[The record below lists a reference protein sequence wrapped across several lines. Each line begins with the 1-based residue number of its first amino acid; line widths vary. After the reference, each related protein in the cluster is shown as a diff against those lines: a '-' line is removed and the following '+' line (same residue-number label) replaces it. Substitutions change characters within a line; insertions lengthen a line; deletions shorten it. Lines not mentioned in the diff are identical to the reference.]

1 MATKLERISRLALD
15 ATLSVASSP
24 DHWKAFLDSAAWLY
38 KYPFRDQVLIH
49 AQKPEATACAE
60 IGMWNER
67 LHRWVNKGAKGIA
80 LIDTSDEKPHLRY
93 VFDVSD
99 TNSQQNTP
107 LKLWQP
113 TQEMHARIS
122 EELENSF
129 GDLGGV
135 RDLTSAVF
143 GTALNAVMDN
153 QKDYLDALLKE
164 LGGSELSGTD
174 GVDVTFQLL
183 LGVSV
188 AYTVLKRLGYDADI
202 YLTDDDFEPIT
213 QFNTIETISR
223 LGEATS
229 DISEMI
235 LRQIER
241 SVRQI
246 EKESRD
252 ILANENTIG
261 DNAGEKNSE
270 RSKSDGTDLHTSRE
284 RTDPEP
290 GSRSRTD
297 GIDRQVRTDAET
309 VSGGKEGRNTDSAR
323 AVGQAHTAP
332 SGDQRSL
339 QGADRS
345 ADRKD
350 GAGGGRNGTAQ
361 SDRSNDVGTTDE
373 QHSQPRRGDRNG
385 GADLQLIEGAD
396 EEAVEE
402 AFPASLFDSP
412 EQEQQFKRDVKRT
425 KPTTP
430 QMSLFDLQEITPET
444 ASTGTFSLRYSQ
456 QVIDEA
462 LTIGANDKNSRL
474 IICAYFA
481 KDHTPEENAAFLKE
495 HYGTNGAGFY
505 LNDRQYAVW
514 YDADGFRI
522 SAGDTVQG
530 GMTMTLSWEEAAKRI
545 RELLDLGRFLPQE
558 ELLRVNVF
566 ERSELAEHLIF
577 TARDLSEEGREQ
589 GLLPTFTALNGA
601 FDNERDQIMSNMDQP
616 DSLQALI
623 DEWKVFAEA
632 HKENPD
638 LLRFRFYRP
647 LRLLRQLEDLQRE
660 PIRFSV
666 AEDYNP
672 QRRQFI
678 TLDEI
683 DKLLRGFDTERGSEQ
698 RLETYAFF
706 LTHSDSK
713 EREKHLRNIHGEHYG
728 FLAGND
734 QGEFTSKGVMFSH
747 GDLSKP
753 YAKIEWNW
761 TKVRQRIE
769 MLISQNRFLSQED
782 RAYMPEYENKH
793 LARTIVFAFLDAPD
807 TYEHPFS
814 KNPIGNYWECVAE
827 VQKQLTDPIRV
838 NVILNTLMSLEAN
851 TLSTDRGYEDRHQAV
866 QNLTAYRK
874 GEFSLF
880 GEKREPIPEPTQES
894 ELDKAKWLI
903 NTYAIETFTSEADL
917 SDLSHIP
924 LGFTTSEQNGYDVGL
939 YADLNAYRIVYTVAD
954 KPVKTLQ
961 AASLSELNEYLTSLD
976 FDAMVDDAIT
986 AYELEPDV
994 PEESS
999 VLYRPYAVDD
1009 TVYLDGTEFRITNVT
1024 SMHVEMIDPTIR
1036 YPIFRTESKANFERL
1051 LKEDQRNAM
1060 FIPPEQQ
1067 PQEPVQEELPT
1078 VELPPAA
1085 VEQTK
1090 EAEPQEEPVKLHS
1103 IVIDLRPSWEREFQE
1118 PEPQQTQKAPAVIK
1132 RIDFRIT
1139 DDHLGEGG
1147 AKTKFRRN
1155 VTAIRTLKAI
1165 EAENRLATPEEQA
1178 ILSQYVGW
1186 GGLPDAFDDS
1196 KEQWQSEYAELK
1208 ELLTD
1213 SEYESARASTLN
1225 AHYTSPVVIRAM
1237 YEAIGNMGFQTGNIL
1252 EPSCGI
1258 GNFFGMLPENM
1269 AQSKLYGVEL
1279 DDLTGRIAKQ
1289 LYQNA
1294 NIRIEGFEESV
1305 YPDSFFDVAIGNVPF
1320 GDYSLSDK
1328 RYDKNHF
1335 LIHDYFF
1342 AKALDK
1348 VRPGGVVAFITSS
1361 GTMDK
1366 ANPAV
1371 RKYLAQRAELLG
1383 AIRLPNNA
1391 FRANAGTDV
1400 VADIIFLQ
1408 KRDHPIEIDED
1419 WLHIGKSE
1427 LGYPI
1432 NEYFLR
1438 NPDMILGELTEES
1451 TRFGMGQTVKPI
1463 EGADLNEQLRDAIAN
1478 IHGEIVALEQ
1488 EDELEGTAKATLP
1501 ADPDVRNF
1509 SFTLVDGEIYF
1520 RENSIMSKIEV
1531 SLTAQNRIKGMIA
1544 IRDCAHKLIDRQL
1557 NDYSDAAIAETQR
1570 ELNTLYDDY
1579 TAKYGLLNSRG
1590 NSMAFSD
1597 DSSYPL
1603 LCSLEVLDENGKLER
1618 KADMFYKR
1626 TVRQYTEITHV
1637 DTAAEAL
1644 TVSLSEKAKVDL
1656 PYMAGL
1662 TGKSE
1667 DELESELTGLV
1678 FRDIG
1683 TYYEG
1688 FYNPDTFD
1696 LKAFPLV
1703 TADAFLSGNVRSK
1716 LNTFRTVQEKLRAA
1730 GKAEDAEALSVSIA
1744 ALEKVQPKD
1753 LDASEINVRLGAT
1766 WIPEEDVKA
1775 FILETLQPGWR
1786 AQRYLKVHYFDITG
1800 EWRIEGKNTDYGNV
1814 TANVT
1819 YGTNRIN
1826 AYEIIEDSLNLKD
1839 VRIYDTV
1846 TDDDGRE
1853 KRVLNMKQTILAQQ
1867 KQTLLQEAFRDWL
1880 WKDPQRRD
1888 RLVTMYNER
1897 FNSTRPREYDGNH
1910 LVFPG
1915 MNPEITLRP
1924 HQANAIARILY
1935 GGNTLLAHVV
1945 GAGKTFEM
1953 TAAAME
1959 LKRLGLCH
1967 KSLFVVPNHLTEQ
1980 WASEFLQLYPSAN
1993 ILVATKKD
2001 FEKQN
2006 RRRFCSRIATGDY
2019 DAVIIGHSQFEKI
2032 PLSLERQRRTIE
2044 EQIEEITFGIEA
2056 LEAENGN
2063 YLSIKQLEKTKR
2075 GLETKLQRLNDRE
2088 RKDDVV
2094 TFEELGVD
2102 RLFIDEAHY
2111 YKNLFL
2117 YTKMRNVAGIAQS
2130 EAQKSSDLY
2139 MKCRYLD
2146 EITDSHGVVFAT
2158 GTPISNSMTE
2168 MYTMQRYL
2176 QYNRLKDAHLQH
2188 FDAWASTF
2196 GETVTAI
2203 ELAPEGTGYRAKTRF
2218 ARFFNLPELV
2228 SMFKDIADVQ
2238 TADMLQLPVPEAE
2251 YHNEVI
2257 KPSDFQREMVA
2268 SFAERAENVR
2278 KGIVKPYEDN
2288 MLKITNDGRKL
2299 ALDQRLNNPMLPDED
2314 TSKVNACLDNIYRIW
2329 LESSEQRSAQL
2340 VFCDLSTP
2348 HNDGKFNVYDD
2359 LRLKLIERG
2368 VPEEEIAFIHEAN
2381 TETKKAELFGN
2392 VRAGKV
2398 RILLGSTAK
2407 MGAGTNV
2414 QKRLIALHH
2423 LDIPWRPSDIE
2434 QREGRILRQG
2444 NDNPKV
2450 EIFRYVTE
2458 NTFDSYMWQT
2468 IEAKQKFIG
2477 QIMTSKSPARAC
2489 EDVDETALTYAE
2501 VKALAT
2507 GNPHIKEKMDLEVQ
2521 VSKLKLLKSNYLSLR
2536 YSLEDRLLKK
2546 VPHDIRLTEENIA
2559 GCEADMELYA
2569 QHKVD
2574 GFAGMTVSGTTYG
2587 ADEKKDAGVAILA
2600 ACMAKTSGNESMIGN
2615 YMGFDLFLAYD
2626 SFTKTFKMR
2635 MEGTL
2640 SYRIDLGEDVYGNI
2654 TRMDNALASI
2664 PARKQGYE
2672 RTLSE
2677 LHDQERNL
2685 KDELE
2690 KPFPQED
2697 ELREKTDRLTELDAL
2712 LNLDKHE
2719 SDTIGEED
2727 EDREEDAPER
2737 SNDEYER

>member
-1 MATKLERISRLALD
+1 MGTKLERISRLAHD
-15 ATLSVASSP
+15 ATLSVTSSP

-60 IGMWNER
+60 IGMWNDR
-67 LHRWVNKGAKGIA
+67 LYRWVNRGAKGIA
-80 LIDTSDEKPHLRY
+80 LIDTSGEKPHLRY

-99 TNSQQNTP
+99 TNSRQNVP
-107 LKLWQP
+107 LTLWQP
-113 TQEMHARIS
+113 TPEMHARIS

-129 GDLGGV
+129 GDLGGMT
-135 RDLTSAVF
+135 DLTSTVF
-143 GTALNAVMDN
+143 GTALNAVTDN
-153 QKDYLDALLKE
+153 HKDYLDAFLKE
-164 LGGSELSGTD
+164 LGGSELSAMD
-174 GVDVTFQLL
+174 GADVTFQLL
-183 LGVSV
+183 LGASV
-188 AYTVLKRLGYDADI
+188 AYTVLKRLGYAADA

-213 QFNTIETISR
+213 KFNTIETVSR

-252 ILANENTIG
+252 ILAKENEIG
-261 DNAGEKNSE
+261 DNAGENKSE
-270 RSKSDGTDLHTSRE
+270 RSKSNGTDLHASRE
-284 RTDPEP
+284 RTDSEP
-290 GSRSRTD
+290 RHGQPA
-297 GIDRQVRTDAET
+297 GEPDRQVRTDAEAL
-309 VSGGKEGRNTDSAR
+309 SGGKERRNADSAR
-323 AVGQAHTAP
+323 VVGKADPTP
-332 SGDQRSL
+332 SGDRQSV
-339 QGADRS
+339 QGTDRS
-345 ADRKD
+345 ADQED
-350 GAGGGRNGTAQ
+350 GTERRRDRTTQ
-361 SDRSNDVGTTDE
+361 SSRSDGMGAANE
-373 QHSQPRRGDRNG
+373 QYQEPRRGDRDERT
-385 GADLQLIEGAD
+385 DLQLIEDTD

-412 EQEQQFKRDVKRT
+412 EQEQQFKRDIKRT

-430 QMSLFDLQEITPET
+430 QMSLFDLQEVTPET
-444 ASTGTFSLRYSQ
+444 ASTGTLSLRYSQ

-514 YDADGFRI
+514 YDPDGFRI
-522 SAGDTVQG
+522 SVGDTVQG
-530 GMTMTLSWEEAAKRI
+530 GMTMQMTWTEAAKRI
-545 RELLDLGRFLPQE
+545 RELLDLGRYMPRE

-566 ERSELAEHLIF
+566 ERSELADRLIYA
-577 TARDLSEEGREQ
+577 ARDLSEEGKSQ
-589 GLLPTFTALNGA
+589 GFLPTFEALSGS
-601 FDNERDQIMSNMDQP
+601 FEKERNQIMERMEQP

-623 DEWKVFAEA
+623 DEWKVFATA
-632 HKENPD
+632 HAENPD

-647 LRLLRQLEDLQRE
+647 MRLLRQLEDLQRE
-660 PIRFSV
+660 PVRFHV

-672 QRRQFI
+672 QPRRFI
-678 TLDEI
+678 SLDEI
-683 DKLLRGFDTERGSEQ
+683 DKLLRGFENKDGAEQ
-698 RLETYAFF
+698 RLGIYAFF
-706 LTHSDSK
+706 LANSDSK
-713 EREKHLRNIHGEHYG
+713 ERERYLKDLHGEHSG
-728 FLAGND
+728 SFGGND
-734 QGEFTSKGVMFSH
+734 NTEYSTKGIYFSH
-747 GDLSKP
+747 GSISEP

-769 MLISQNRFLSQED
+769 TLIAQNRFLSDAD
-782 RAYMPEYENKH
+782 RAYMPEYERKRV
-793 LARTIVFAFLDAPD
+793 ARSIVNGFMDAPQE
-807 TYEHPFS
+807 YERPYS
-814 KNPIGNYWECVAE
+814 GNAIVDYWESVAE
-827 VQKQLTDPIRV
+827 VQKQLTNPSRV
-838 NVILNTLMSLEAN
+838 QAIYSTLASLESK
-851 TLSTDRGYEDRHQAV
+851 TLTTEQRYDLRHRAV
-866 QNLTAYRK
+866 KDLSAYMK

-880 GEKREPIPEPTQES
+880 GEQREPIQEPVEES
-894 ELDKAKWLI
+894 DEEEAKWLSD
-903 NTYAIETFTSEADL
+903 AEETKAAD
-917 SDLSHIP
+917 P
-924 LGFTTSEQNGYDVGL
+924 QEQ
-939 YADLNAYRIVYTVAD
+939 I
-954 KPVKTLQ
+954 
-961 AASLSELNEYLTSLD
+961 
-976 FDAMVDDAIT
+976 
-986 AYELEPDV
+986 
-994 PEESS
+994 EES
-999 VLYRPYAVDD
+999 
-1009 TVYLDGTEFRITNVT
+1009 
-1024 SMHVEMIDPTIR
+1024 
-1036 YPIFRTESKANFERL
+1036 
-1051 LKEDQRNAM
+1051 
-1060 FIPPEQQ
+1060 
-1067 PQEPVQEELPT
+1067 
-1078 VELPPAA
+1078 
-1085 VEQTK
+1085 
-1090 EAEPQEEPVKLHS
+1090 EPQEEPVKLHT
-1103 IVIDLRPSWEREFQE
+1103 IVVDLRPSWEREQPRQKPVQNE
-1118 PEPQQTQKAPAVIK
+1118 PIDSKK
-1132 RIDFRIT
+1132 IDFRIT

-1147 AKTKFRRN
+1147 AKTKFQRN
-1155 VTAIRTLKAI
+1155 VAAIRTLKAI
-1165 EAENRLATPEEQA
+1165 ESEHRLATPEEQE

-1196 KEQWQSEYAELK
+1196 KEQWQSEYAKLK

-1225 AHYTSPVVIRAM
+1225 AHYTSPVVIHAM
-1237 YEAIGNMGFQTGNIL
+1237 YEAIGNMGFQAGNIL

-1258 GNFFGMLPENM
+1258 GNFFGMLPERM
-1269 AQSKLYGVEL
+1269 RSSKLYGVEL

-1294 NIRIEGFEESV
+1294 SIRIEGFEESV

-1320 GDYSLSDK
+1320 GDYSLADK

-1366 ANPAV
+1366 ANPSV

-1432 NEYFLR
+1432 NEYFLK

-1478 IHGEIVALEQ
+1478 IHGEIVAIGQ
-1488 EDELEGTAKATLP
+1488 EEDLEGTAKATLP

-1509 SFTLVDGEIYF
+1509 SFTIVDGEIYF

-1531 SLTAQNRIKGMIA
+1531 SLTAQNRIKGMISL
-1544 IRDCAHKLIDRQL
+1544 RDCVHKLINLQL
-1557 NDYSDAAIAETQR
+1557 NDYSDAAIAETQA
-1570 ELNTLYDDY
+1570 ELNTLYDAY
-1579 TAKYGLLNSRG
+1579 TAKYGLLYSRG

-1644 TVSLSEKAKVDL
+1644 TVSLSEKAAVDL

-1667 DELESELTGLV
+1667 DEIEAELSGLV

-1683 TYYEG
+1683 TYYAG

-1696 LKAFPLV
+1696 LKAFPPV
-1703 TADAFLSGNVRSK
+1703 TADAFLSGNVRNK
-1716 LNTFRTVQEKLRAA
+1716 LKTFRLVQEKLQEA
-1730 GKAEDAEALSVSIA
+1730 GKAEEAEALSVSIA

-1766 WIPEEDVKA
+1766 WIPEEDIKA
-1775 FILETLQPGWR
+1775 FIFETLQPGWR
-1786 AQRYLKVHYFDITG
+1786 AQRYVQVHYFDITG

-1867 KQTLLQEAFRDWL
+1867 KQTLLQGAFRDWL

-1897 FNSTRPREYDGNH
+1897 FNSTRPREYDGSH

-1915 MNPEITLRP
+1915 MNPAITLRP
-1924 HQANAIARILY
+1924 HQANAIARVLY

-2032 PLSLERQRRTIE
+2032 PLSLKRQKQTIE
-2044 EQIEEITFGIEA
+2044 EQIEEITLGIEA
-2056 LEAENGN
+2056 LEEESGN

-2094 TFEELGVD
+2094 TFEELGID
-2102 RLFIDEAHY
+2102 RLFVDEAHY

-2117 YTKMRNVAGIAQS
+2117 YTKMRNVAGISQT

-2176 QYNRLKDAHLQH
+2176 QYNRLKDMHLQH

-2238 TADMLQLPVPEAE
+2238 TADMLHLPVPEAE

-2257 KPSDFQREMVA
+2257 KPSGFQREMVA

-2359 LRLKLIERG
+2359 LRMKLIERG

-2423 LDIPWRPSDIE
+2423 LDIPWRPSDIA

-2477 QIMTSKSPARAC
+2477 QIMTSKSPARSC
-2489 EDVDETALTYAE
+2489 EDVDETALSYAE

-2521 VSKLKLLKSNYLSLR
+2521 VSKLKLLKSNYLSMR

-2546 VPHDIRLTEENIA
+2546 VPKDIRLIEENIA
-2559 GCEADMELYA
+2559 GCEADMALYA

-2574 GFAGMTVSGTTYG
+2574 GFAGMTVSGTAYG
-2587 ADEKKDAGVAILA
+2587 KDEKKDAGVAILA
-2600 ACMAKTSGNESMIGN
+2600 ACMAKTSATESKIGT
-2615 YMGFDLFLAYD
+2615 YMGFDLFISYD
-2626 SFTKTFKMR
+2626 SMSKVFKMR
-2635 MEGTL
+2635 LEGTL
-2640 SYRIDLGEDVYGNI
+2640 SYRIELGEDVYGNI

-2685 KDELE
+2685 KEELE

-2697 ELREKTDRLTELDAL
+2697 ELREKTARLTELDAL

-2719 SDTIGEED
+2719 SDAIGEED

>member
-60 IGMWNER
+60 IGMWNKR

-99 TNSQQNTP
+99 TNSRQNTP
-107 LKLWQP
+107 LKLWQQTP
-113 TQEMHARIS
+113 NMEARIS

-135 RDLTSAVF
+135 SDLTSAVF
-143 GTALNAVMDN
+143 GTALNAVTDN

-188 AYTVLKRLGYDADI
+188 AYTVLKRLGYDAGI

-213 QFNTIETISR
+213 QFDTIETISR

-252 ILANENTIG
+252 ILANQNAIG

-270 RSKSDGTDLHTSRE
+270 RSKSNGTDLHASRE

-290 GSRSRTD
+290 DSRSRTD

-309 VSGGKEGRNTDSAR
+309 VSGGKEGRNTDNAR
-323 AVGQAHTAP
+323 AVGQAHGAS

-345 ADRKD
+345 ADRED
-350 GAGGGRNGTAQ
+350 GTGGGRDGTAQ
-361 SDRSNDVGTTDE
+361 SNRSDGVGTEDE
-373 QHSQPRRGDRNG
+373 QYPQPRRRDRDG
-385 GADLQLIEGAD
+385 RADLQLIEDAD

-412 EQEQQFKRDVKRT
+412 EQEQRFKRDVKRT

-430 QMSLFDLQEITPET
+430 QMSLFDLQEVT
-444 ASTGTFSLRYSQ
+444 AESVPDTQAGNRTLSLRYSE

-474 IICAYFA
+474 IICAYFQ

-545 RELLDLGRFLPQE
+545 RELLNLGRFLPQE
-558 ELLRVNVF
+558 ELLRVNVY
-566 ERSELAEHLIF
+566 ERSTLAEHLIF
-577 TARDLSEEGREQ
+577 AARDLSDEGREQ
-589 GLLPTFTALNGA
+589 GLLPTFTALSGA
-601 FDNERDQIMSNMDQP
+601 FDDERDQIISRMDQP
-616 DSLQALI
+616 ESLKALI
-623 DEWKVFAEA
+623 DEWRTFAEA

-647 LRLLRQLEDLQRE
+647 MRLLHQLEDLQRE

-666 AEDYNP
+666 AEDYSP
-672 QRRQFI
+672 QPSRFI
-678 TLDEI
+678 SLDEI
-683 DKLLRGFDTERGSEQ
+683 DKLLRGSDSERGTEQ

-706 LTHSDSK
+706 LAHSDSN
-713 EREKHLRNIHGEHYG
+713 EREKHLKGIHGEHHG

-734 QGEFTSKGVMFSH
+734 QGEFTSKGIMFSH
-747 GDLSKP
+747 GDMSKP

-769 MLISQNRFLSQED
+769 TLISQNRFLSEKD
-782 RAYMPEYENKH
+782 RDYMLEYERKQI
-793 LARTIVFAFLDAPD
+793 ARMIVNVFVDAPD

-814 KNPIGNYWECVAE
+814 KNPIGDYWECVAE
-827 VQKQLTDPIRV
+827 VQKQLTDPARI
-838 NVILNTLMSLEAN
+838 NTILDTLISLEAN
-851 TLSTDRGYEDRHQAV
+851 TLSTDRGYEERHKAV
-866 QNLTAYRK
+866 ENLTAYRK

-880 GEKREPIPEPTQES
+880 GEKRVSIPSLVEDTIPED
-894 ELDKAKWLI
+894 ELLPD
-903 NTYAIETFTSEADL
+903 
-917 SDLSHIP
+917 
-924 LGFTTSEQNGYDVGL
+924 
-939 YADLNAYRIVYTVAD
+939 
-954 KPVKTLQ
+954 
-961 AASLSELNEYLTSLD
+961 D
-976 FDAMVDDAIT
+976 F
-986 AYELEPDV
+986 
-994 PEESS
+994 EESV

-1024 SMHVEMIDPTIR
+1024 SMHVELIDPTIR

-1051 LKEDQRNAM
+1051 LKEDQRNAI

-1067 PQEPVQEELPT
+1067 PQELAIEEQSPVPVLSDSTEEQNEPSVIQQE
-1078 VELPPAA
+1078 AA
-1085 VEQTK
+1085 
-1090 EAEPQEEPVKLHS
+1090 PQEEPVRLHS
-1103 IVIDLRPSWEREFQE
+1103 IMIDIRPSWEREFQE
-1118 PEPQQTQKAPAVIK
+1118 PEPQPTHEAPVVNK

-1147 AKTKFRRN
+1147 AKTKFQRN
-1155 VTAIRTLKAI
+1155 VAAIRTLKAI
-1165 EAENRLATPEEQA
+1165 ESENRLATPEEQA
-1178 ILSQYVGW
+1178 TLSQYVGW

-1213 SEYESARASTLN
+1213 LEYESAQASTLN
-1225 AHYTSPVVIRAM
+1225 AHYASPVVIRAM

-1269 AQSKLYGVEL
+1269 TQSKLYGVEL

-1320 GDYSLSDK
+1320 GDYSLADK

-1366 ANPAV
+1366 SNPSV
-1371 RKYLAQRAELLG
+1371 RKYIAQRAELLG
-1383 AIRLPNNA
+1383 VIRLPNNA

-1400 VADIIFLQ
+1400 VADILFLQ

-1419 WLHIGKSE
+1419 WLHIGKSD

-1432 NEYFLR
+1432 NEYFLK
-1438 NPDMILGELTEES
+1438 NPDMILGELVEES
-1451 TRFGMGQTVKPI
+1451 TRFGMRQTVKPI
-1463 EGADLNEQLRDAIAN
+1463 EGADLFEQLRDAVAN
-1478 IHGEIVALEQ
+1478 IHGEIVALEK

-1520 RENSIMSKIEV
+1520 RENSVMSKIEV

-1557 NDYSDAAIAETQR
+1557 NDYSDAAIAETQA
-1570 ELNTLYDDY
+1570 ELNTLYDAY

-1662 TGKSE
+1662 TGKRE
-1667 DELESELTGLV
+1667 DTLEAELTGLV

-1683 TYYEG
+1683 TYYES

-1716 LNTFRTVQEKLRAA
+1716 LNMFRTVQEKLRDA
-1730 GKAEDAEALSVSIA
+1730 GKAEDAEALSVSIV

-1775 FILETLQPGWR
+1775 FICDTLQPGWR
-1786 AQRYLKVHYFDITG
+1786 AQRYLNVHYFDITG

-1814 TANVT
+1814 TASVT

-1826 AYEIIEDSLNLKD
+1826 AYEILEDSLNLKD

-1924 HQANAIARILY
+1924 HQANAIARVLY

-2032 PLSLERQRRTIE
+2032 PLSLERQKRTIE

-2111 YKNLFL
+2111 YKNLYL
-2117 YTKMRNVAGIAQS
+2117 YTKMRNVAGISQT

-2359 LRLKLIERG
+2359 LKMKLIERG

-2392 VRAGKV
+2392 VRTGKV

-2434 QREGRILRQG
+2434 
-2444 NDNPKV
+2444 
-2450 EIFRYVTE
+2450 
-2458 NTFDSYMWQT
+2458 
-2468 IEAKQKFIG
+2468 
-2477 QIMTSKSPARAC
+2477 RAP
-2489 EDVDETALTYAE
+2489 VA
-2501 VKALAT
+2501 AT
-2507 GNPHIKEKMDLEVQ
+2507 
-2521 VSKLKLLKSNYLSLR
+2521 
-2536 YSLEDRLLKK
+2536 
-2546 VPHDIRLTEENIA
+2546 
-2559 GCEADMELYA
+2559 
-2569 QHKVD
+2569 
-2574 GFAGMTVSGTTYG
+2574 
-2587 ADEKKDAGVAILA
+2587 
-2600 ACMAKTSGNESMIGN
+2600 
-2615 YMGFDLFLAYD
+2615 
-2626 SFTKTFKMR
+2626 
-2635 MEGTL
+2635 
-2640 SYRIDLGEDVYGNI
+2640 
-2654 TRMDNALASI
+2654 
-2664 PARKQGYE
+2664 
-2672 RTLSE
+2672 
-2677 LHDQERNL
+2677 
-2685 KDELE
+2685 
-2690 KPFPQED
+2690 
-2697 ELREKTDRLTELDAL
+2697 
-2712 LNLDKHE
+2712 
-2719 SDTIGEED
+2719 
-2727 EDREEDAPER
+2727 
-2737 SNDEYER
+2737 

>member
-99 TNSQQNTP
+99 TNSRQNVP

-135 RDLTSAVF
+135 SDLTSAVF
-143 GTALNAVMDN
+143 GTALNAVTDN
-153 QKDYLDALLKE
+153 QKDYLDALLKD

-188 AYTVLKRLGYDADI
+188 AYTVLKRLGYDAGI

-213 QFNTIETISR
+213 QFDTIETISR

-270 RSKSDGTDLHTSRE
+270 RSKSNGTDLHASRE

-297 GIDRQVRTDAET
+297 GIDRQVRTDAEA
-309 VSGGKEGRNTDSAR
+309 VSGGKEGRVADGTHT
-323 AVGQAHTAP
+323 VGQTHAAP
-332 SGDQRSL
+332 SGDQRSV

-345 ADRKD
+345 TDRKD
-350 GAGGGRNGTAQ
+350 GAGGGRDGTAQ
-361 SDRSNDVGTTDE
+361 SDRSDGMGTADE
-373 QHSQPRRGDRNG
+373 QYPQPRRGDRDG
-385 GADLQLIEGAD
+385 GADLQLIEDTD

-402 AFPASLFDSP
+402 AFPASLFDTS

-430 QMSLFDLQEITPET
+430 QMSLFDLQEITPEM
-444 ASTGTFSLRYSQ
+444 ASTGTLSLRYSQ

-474 IICAYFA
+474 IICAYFQ
-481 KDHTPEENAAFLKE
+481 KDHKPEENAAFLKE

-522 SAGDTVQG
+522 SAGETVQG

-545 RELLDLGRFLPQE
+545 RELLDLGRYLPRE

-566 ERSELAEHLIF
+566 ERSELAERLIF
-577 TARDLSEEGREQ
+577 AARDLSEEGREQ
-589 GLLPTFTALNGA
+589 GLLPTFTALSGA
-601 FDNERDQIMSNMDQP
+601 FDEERNQIMARMDQP
-616 DSLQALI
+616 ESLKALI
-623 DEWKVFAEA
+623 DEWRTFAEA

-647 LRLLRQLEDLQRE
+647 MRLLHQLEDLQRE

-666 AEDYNP
+666 AEDYSP
-672 QRRQFI
+672 QPSRFI
-678 TLDEI
+678 SLDEI
-683 DKLLRGFDTERGSEQ
+683 DKLLRGSDSERGTEQ

-706 LTHSDSK
+706 LAHSDSN
-713 EREKHLRNIHGEHYG
+713 EREKHLKGIHGEHHG

-734 QGEFTSKGVMFSH
+734 QGEFTSKGIMFSH
-747 GDLSKP
+747 GDMSKP

-769 MLISQNRFLSQED
+769 TLISQNRFLSEKD
-782 RAYMPEYENKH
+782 RDYMLEYEHKQI
-793 LARTIVFAFLDAPD
+793 ARMIVNVFLDAPN

-814 KNPIGNYWECVAE
+814 KNLIGDYWECVAE
-827 VQKQLTDPIRV
+827 VQKQLTDPARV
-838 NVILNTLMSLEAN
+838 KAILDTLVSLEAN
-851 TLSTDRGYEDRHQAV
+851 SLSTDRGYEDRHKAV
-866 QNLTAYRK
+866 ENLTAYRK

-880 GEKREPIPEPTQES
+880 GGKREAIPSLVEDTIPED
-894 ELDKAKWLI
+894 ELLPD
-903 NTYAIETFTSEADL
+903 
-917 SDLSHIP
+917 
-924 LGFTTSEQNGYDVGL
+924 
-939 YADLNAYRIVYTVAD
+939 
-954 KPVKTLQ
+954 
-961 AASLSELNEYLTSLD
+961 D
-976 FDAMVDDAIT
+976 F
-986 AYELEPDV
+986 EEP
-994 PEESS
+994 S

-1024 SMHVEMIDPTIR
+1024 SMHVELIDPTIR
-1036 YPIFRTESKANFERL
+1036 YPIFRTESKANFEWL
-1051 LKEDQRNAM
+1051 LKEDRRNAM

-1067 PQEPVQEELPT
+1067 SQEPAQEKPQTTEFPPAT
-1078 VELPPAA
+1078 VEQPEAA
-1085 VEQTK
+1085 
-1090 EAEPQEEPVKLHS
+1090 APQEEPVKLHS
-1103 IVIDLRPSWEREFQE
+1103 IVVDLRPSWVHEQPRQE
-1118 PEPQQTQKAPAVIK
+1118 PVQNEPISNKK
-1132 RIDFRIT
+1132 IDYRIT

-1147 AKTKFRRN
+1147 AKTKFQRN
-1155 VTAIRTLKAI
+1155 VAAIRTLKAI
-1165 EAENRLATPEEQA
+1165 ESENRLATPEEQA
-1178 ILSQYVGW
+1178 VLSQYVGW

-1213 SEYESARASTLN
+1213 REYESARASTLN

-1258 GNFFGMLPENM
+1258 GNFFGMLPESM
-1269 AQSKLYGVEL
+1269 KSSKLYGVEL

-1320 GDYSLSDK
+1320 GDYSLADK

-1366 ANPAV
+1366 ANPSV
-1371 RKYLAQRAELLG
+1371 RKYIAQRAELLG
-1383 AIRLPNNA
+1383 AVRLPNNA

-1400 VADIIFLQ
+1400 VADILFLQ

-1432 NEYFLR
+1432 NEYFLK
-1438 NPDMILGELTEES
+1438 NPDMVLGELTEES

-1463 EGADLNEQLRDAIAN
+1463 EGADLSEQLRDAIAN

-1488 EDELEGTAKATLP
+1488 EDELERTAKATLP

-1509 SFTLVDGEIYF
+1509 SFTLVNGEIYF

-1544 IRDCAHKLIDRQL
+1544 IRDCAHKLINLQL
-1557 NDYSDAAIAETQR
+1557 NDYSDAAIADAQH
-1570 ELNTLYDDY
+1570 ELNTLYDAY

-1667 DELESELTGLV
+1667 DALEAELTGLV

-1716 LNTFRTVQEKLRAA
+1716 LNTFRTVQEKLQEA
-1730 GKAEDAEALSVSIA
+1730 GKAEEAEALSVSIA

-1775 FILETLQPGWR
+1775 FIFDTLQPGWR
-1786 AQRYLKVHYFDITG
+1786 AQRYVQVHYFDITG
-1800 EWRIEGKNTDYGNV
+1800 EWKIEGKNTDYGNV

-1819 YGTNRIN
+1819 YGTSRIN

-1897 FNSTRPREYDGNH
+1897 FNSIRPREYDGNH

-1924 HQANAIARILY
+1924 HQTNAIARVLY

-2032 PLSLERQRRTIE
+2032 PLSLERQKRTIE

-2111 YKNLFL
+2111 YKNLYL
-2117 YTKMRNVAGIAQS
+2117 YTKMRNVAGISQT

-2176 QYNRLKDAHLQH
+2176 QYNRLKDTHLQH

-2238 TADMLQLPVPEAE
+2238 TADMLNLPVPEAE

-2257 KPSDFQREMVA
+2257 KPSEFQREMVA

-2314 TSKVNACLDNIYRIW
+2314 NSKVNACLDNIYRIW

-2359 LRLKLIERG
+2359 LKMKLIERG

-2398 RILLGSTAK
+2398 RILFGSTAK

-2423 LDIPWRPSDIE
+2423 LDIPWRPADIA

-2521 VSKLKLLKSNYLSLR
+2521 VSKLKLLKSNYLSMR

-2559 GCEADMELYA
+2559 GCEADMALYA
-2569 QHKVD
+2569 QHKVN

-2587 ADEKKDAGVAILA
+2587 TDEKKDAGVAILA

-2615 YMGFDLFLAYD
+2615 YMGFDLYLAYD
-2626 SFTKTFKMR
+2626 SFSKTFKMR

-2654 TRMDNALASI
+2654 TRMDNALASL

-2685 KDELE
+2685 KEELG

-2727 EDREEDAPER
+2727 EDREEDSPER

>member
-38 KYPFRDQVLIH
+38 KYPFRDQVLIR

-60 IGMWNER
+60 IGIWNER

-99 TNSQQNTP
+99 TNSRQNTP

-113 TQEMHARIS
+113 TLEMHARIS

-129 GDLGGV
+129 GDLGGMT
-135 RDLTSAVF
+135 DLTSTVF
-143 GTALNAVMDN
+143 GTALNAVTDN
-153 QKDYLDALLKE
+153 HKDYLDAFLKD
-164 LGGSELSGTD
+164 LDGSELSAMD

-183 LGVSV
+183 LGASV
-188 AYTVLKRLGYDADI
+188 AYTVLKRLGYDAGE

-213 QFNTIETISR
+213 QFDTVETISR

-252 ILANENTIG
+252 ILANENAIG
-261 DNAGEKNSE
+261 DNADEKNSE
-270 RSKSDGTDLHTSRE
+270 RSKSNGTDLHASRE

-290 GSRSRTD
+290 RHGQPA
-297 GIDRQVRTDAET
+297 GGNDRQVRTDAQAL
-309 VSGGKEGRNTDSAR
+309 SGGKEGRNVDGAR
-323 AVGQAHTAP
+323 AVGQAHPAP
-332 SGDQRSL
+332 FGDQQSL

-345 ADRKD
+345 ADLED
-350 GAGGGRNGTAQ
+350 GTGGGRDGTVQ
-361 SDRSNDVGTTDE
+361 SDRSDGMGKADE
-373 QHSQPRRGDRNG
+373 QYSQPRRGDRDSG
-385 GADLQLIEGAD
+385 TDLQLIEDAD

-412 EQEQQFKRDVKRT
+412 VQEQQFKRDVKRT
-425 KPTTP
+425 KQATP
-430 QMSLFDLQEITPET
+430 QMSLFDLQEVT
-444 ASTGTFSLRYSQ
+444 AESVPATLPGGKSLSLRYSQ

-481 KDHTPEENAAFLKE
+481 KDHSPQENAAFLRE

-530 GMTMTLSWEEAAKRI
+530 GMTMTITWEEAAKRI
-545 RELLDLGRFLPQE
+545 RELLDLGRYMPQE
-558 ELLRVNVF
+558 ELLRVNVY
-566 ERSELAEHLIF
+566 ERSTLAERLLYA
-577 TARDLSEEGREQ
+577 ARDLSEEGKAQ
-589 GLLPTFTALNGA
+589 GFLPTFEALSGA
-601 FDNERDQIMSNMDQP
+601 FDDQRDQLLTKMEHP
-616 DSLQALI
+616 ESLQALI
-623 DEWKVFAEA
+623 DEWRFFAEA
-632 HKENPD
+632 HAENPG

-647 LRLLRQLEDLQRE
+647 MRLLRQLEDLQRE
-660 PIRFSV
+660 PLHFTV
-666 AEDYNP
+666 AEEYNP
-672 QRRQFI
+672 QLSRFI
-678 TLDEI
+678 SMDEI
-683 DKLLRGFDTERGSEQ
+683 DHVLRGYESDSGSEQ
-698 RLETYAFF
+698 RLSVYSFF
-706 LTHSDSK
+706 LAHPNSK
-713 EREKHLRNIHGEHYG
+713 ERESFLKEMHGTSGSHG
-728 FLAGND
+728 GND
-734 QGEFTSKGVMFSH
+734 NLSYDSGGMVFSH
-747 GDLSKP
+747 GSISAP

-761 TKVRQRIE
+761 TKVRKRIE
-769 MLISQNRFLSQED
+769 TLIEQNRFFSDAD
-782 RAYMPEYENKH
+782 RSRMSAYEQKQIARSIVNAFTDAPQEYE
-793 LARTIVFAFLDAPD
+793 R
-807 TYEHPFS
+807 PFRQNAIS
-814 KNPIGNYWECVAE
+814 DYWESVE
-827 VQKQLTDPIRV
+827 TVQNQLTDPTRV
-838 NVILNTLMSLEAN
+838 QAILEMLVSLEAN
-851 TLSTDRGYEDRHQAV
+851 SLSTDRGYEDRHHAV
-866 QNLTAYRK
+866 ENLTAYRK

-880 GEKREPIPEPTQES
+880 GEKREPIPSPAEDIILKD
-894 ELDKAKWLI
+894 ELLPDDP
-903 NTYAIETFTSEADL
+903 N
-917 SDLSHIP
+917 
-924 LGFTTSEQNGYDVGL
+924 GF
-939 YADLNAYRIVYTVAD
+939 
-954 KPVKTLQ
+954 
-961 AASLSELNEYLTSLD
+961 
-976 FDAMVDDAIT
+976 
-986 AYELEPDV
+986 
-994 PEESS
+994 S

-1024 SMHVEMIDPTIR
+1024 SMHVELIDPTIR
-1036 YPIFRTESKANFERL
+1036 YPIFRTENKENFERL
-1051 LKEDQRNAM
+1051 LNEDQRNAM

-1067 PQEPVQEELPT
+1067 PQEPAQVELPT

-1118 PEPQQTQKAPAVIK
+1118 PEPIPATPTMNK
-1132 RIDFRIT
+1132 RTDFRIT

-1147 AKTKFRRN
+1147 AKTKFQRN
-1155 VTAIRTLKAI
+1155 VAAIRTLKAI
-1165 EAENRLATPEEQA
+1165 EAEHRLATPEEQE

-1213 SEYESARASTLN
+1213 LEYESARASTLN

-1258 GNFFGMLPENM
+1258 GYFFGMLPESM
-1269 AQSKLYGVEL
+1269 KSSKLYGVEL
-1279 DDLTGRIAKQ
+1279 DDLTGRIARQ

-1320 GDYSLSDK
+1320 GDYSLADK

-1348 VRPGGVVAFITSS
+1348 IRPGGIVAFVTSS

-1400 VADIIFLQ
+1400 VADILFLQ

-1432 NEYFLR
+1432 NEYYLK
-1438 NPDMILGELTEES
+1438 NPDMVLGELTEES

-1478 IHGEIVALEQ
+1478 IHGEIVAIEQ
-1488 EDELEGTAKATLP
+1488 EEDLEGTAKATLP

-1509 SFTLVDGEIYF
+1509 SFTIVDGEIYF
-1520 RENSIMSKIEV
+1520 RENSIMTKIEV
-1531 SLTAQNRIKGMIA
+1531 SLTAQNRIRGMIA
-1544 IRDCAHKLIDRQL
+1544 LRDCVHKLINLQL
-1557 NDYSDAAIAETQR
+1557 NDYSDAVIADAQH
-1570 ELNTLYDDY
+1570 ELNTLYDAY

-1656 PYMAGL
+1656 PYMAWL

-1667 DELESELTGLV
+1667 DALEAELTGLV

-1703 TADAFLSGNVRSK
+1703 TADAFLSGNVRNK
-1716 LNTFRTVQEKLRAA
+1716 LKTFRLVQEKMQEA
-1730 GKAEDAEALSVSIA
+1730 GKTEAAEALSVSIA

-1775 FILETLQPGWR
+1775 FIFDTLQPGWR
-1786 AQRYLKVHYFDITG
+1786 AQRYVQVHYFDITG
-1800 EWRIEGKNTDYGNV
+1800 EWRIEGKNLDYGNV

-1819 YGTNRIN
+1819 YGTPRIN
-1826 AYEIIEDSLNLKD
+1826 AYDIIEDSLNLKD

-1880 WKDPQRRD
+1880 WKDPERRD

-1924 HQANAIARILY
+1924 HQVNAIARVLY

-2032 PLSLERQRRTIE
+2032 PLSLERQKRTIQ
-2044 EQIEEITFGIEA
+2044 EQIDEITAGIEA

-2094 TFEELGVD
+2094 TFEELGID
-2102 RLFIDEAHY
+2102 RLFVDEAHY

-2117 YTKMRNVAGIAQS
+2117 YTKMRNVAGISQT

-2176 QYNRLKDAHLQH
+2176 QYNRLKDTHLQH

-2238 TADMLQLPVPEAE
+2238 TADMLNLPVPEAE

-2257 KPSDFQREMVA
+2257 KPSEFQREMVA

-2677 LHDQERNL
+2677 LHDQEQNL
-2685 KDELE
+2685 KEELA

-2727 EDREEDAPER
+2727 EDHEEDTPER
-2737 SNDEYER
+2737 SNDEYDR